1 MNSMSEKYVKD
12 ILEKL
17 EEIEK
22 LHTKLR
28 TLVPRVKNYDSEN
41 TVSIPSEELSKRI
54 NKVGIKEDNKN
65 LPKQTP
71 VDIHRSFETL
81 KNLYKSSKTNI
92 KNFVSPER
100 DSKYFKGD
108 KWRRLRSNSVD
119 FVKKHWQEK
128 GDKLKNFLSNIIERD
143 IILGKT
149 I

>member
-1 MNSMSEKYVKD
+1 MSEKYVKD

-41 TVSIPSEELSKRI
+41 TVSIPAEELSKRF
-54 NKVGIKEDNKN
+54 NKVGMKEDNKN

-81 KNLYKSSKTNI
+81 KNVYKSSKTNI
-92 KNFVSPER
+92 KNFVTPPEQ
-100 DSKYFKGD
+100 DSKYFKGG

-119 FVKKHWQEK
+119 FVKKQWQEK
-128 GDKLKNFLSNIIERD
+128 GDKFKNFLSNIVERD